1 MAESKFK
8 RAEIRKIIGDACTEQ
23 METALVALHLSV
35 LDPLKD
41 DLQRA
46 EDKVKDYD
54 AIKKERDDLKAAAGE
69 DYKKKY
75 EDERKAF
82 SDYKKDQEAKA
93 TAAVRDKAGRAYF
106 EGKGITG
113 ANLEIAMRAAS
124 KEISEL
130 QMDGDKIKD
139 TAALDSLVGSTLK
152 GLAVTTGKQGVP
164 QTNPPK
170 NSGDALTRKDIY
182 AKDEKGRYKMSTAER
197 QKALA
202 EHPDL
207 MNNRKE

>member
-8 RAEIRKIIGDACTEQ
+8 RSEIRKIIGDACTEQ

-54 AIKKERDDLKAAAGE
+54 AIKKERDDLKAKSGD

-75 EDERKAF
+75 EDEHKAF

-93 TAAVRDKAGRAYF
+93 TAAVREKAADAYF
-106 EGKGITG
+106 EGKSITG
-113 ANLEIAMRAAS
+113 ENKKLAMRAARE
-124 KEISEL
+124 EINAL
-130 QMDGDKIKD
+130 VMDGEKIKD
-139 TAALDSLVGSTLK
+139 TTSLDNLVANELK
-152 GLAVTTGKQGVP
+152 GLVVKTSQRGTPAAT
-164 QTNPPK
+164 PPK
-170 NSGDALTRKDIY
+170 NSGGKVMTKEEIYKKD
-182 AKDEKGRYKMSTAER
+182 DKGRYLLDAAAR

-202 EHPDL
+202 E
-207 MNNRKE
+207 MAESENNN